1 VSAGRQNN
9 QVEKAMSEQETHPGE
24 MIETDGSNEDT
35 VEMEVDKQTQDELG
49 QLLHQAETKAQ
60 ENWDKLLRVQAEMD
74 NVRRRAERDVE
85 NAHKY
90 ALEKFAAELLP
101 VKDSLE
107 LGVAAA
113 QQDEADVAKLREG
126 TELTLKLLEDAL
138 SKFGIT
144 LLDPL
149 DQPFNPEFHQAMS
162 MVESPDKEPNTVV
175 AVMQKGYIL
184 NDRLLRPAMVV
195 VAKESEN

>member
-1 VSAGRQNN
+1 
-9 QVEKAMSEQETHPGE
+9 MSEQETQSGE
-24 MIETDGSNEDT
+24 MIETDKSNDDT

-49 QLLHQAETKAQ
+49 QLLQQAETKAQ
-60 ENWDKLLRVQAEMD
+60 ENWDKLLRVQAEME

-107 LGVAAA
+107 LGAAAA
-113 QQDEADVAKLREG
+113 QKEDADVARLREG

-138 SKFGIT
+138 GKFGIKVV
-144 LLDPL
+144 DPL
-149 DQPFNPEFHQAMS
+149 EQPFNPEFHQAMS
-162 MVESPDKEPNTVV
+162 MIEAPDKKPNTVV
-175 AVMQKGYIL
+175 AVMQKGYTL
-184 NDRLLRPAMVV
+184 NERLLRPAMVV
-195 VAKESEN
+195 VARTPEK

>member
-1 VSAGRQNN
+1 
-9 QVEKAMSEQETHPGE
+9 MSEQENPSGE
-24 MIETDGSNEDT
+24 IIETDSDGSNDDT
-35 VEMEVDKQTQDELG
+35 VEMEINKQTQDELG

-60 ENWDKLLRVQAEMD
+60 ENWDKLLRVQAEME

-107 LGVAAA
+107 LGAAAA
-113 QQDEADVAKLREG
+113 QQDDTDIAKLREG
-126 TELTLKLLEDAL
+126 TELTLKLMDGVM

-144 LLDPL
+144 LVDPL
-149 DQPFNPEFHQAMS
+149 DQPFDPELHQAMS
-162 MVESPDKEPNTVV
+162 MIESPDKEPNTVV
-175 AVMQKGYIL
+175 AVMQKGYTL
-184 NDRLLRPAMVV
+184 NERLLRPAMVV
-195 VAKESEN
+195 VAKEPEK